1 MRFLF
6 FLFGLL
12 LVGCILSCW
21 TYVEKYLEFFPS
33 LPWCVCLQLNV
44 IFSTNMWPV
53 LTKLFPASVCWA
65 VKNVK
70 FSEQHLSEPDFWVF
84 LKQRISVW
92 WKYTRTDTLWNL
104 IFFADAFPTF
114 TPEDLEPEFPPWPVL
129 LRCPPVGVS
138 RLQQP
143 PAPGWR
149 RHHRAAV
156 GEQLPALA
164 GQLRCTVW
172 QNRTS
177 RFPAV
182 GAVGSL
188 SSCPFSQFLNSV
200 SLRLLLPVRLKL
212 RRGSKKLVLGE
223 GLGCFQHKERNIY
236 KNV

>member
-6 FLFGLL
+6 FLFGLVL
-12 LVGCILSCW
+12 AGCILSCW

-104 IFFADAFPTF
+104 IFFFLQMRFLHSHPKTWNQSFPHDQYFSGAHQRVSAGSSSPQLLAGEGTTVLRWASSCLRWLASWDAPSGKT
-114 TPEDLEPEFPPWPVL
+114 E
-129 LRCPPVGVS
+129 
-138 RLQQP
+138 
-143 PAPGWR
+143 
-149 RHHRAAV
+149 
-156 GEQLPALA
+156 LPA
-164 GQLRCTVW
+164 
-172 QNRTS
+172 
-177 RFPAV
+177 
-182 GAVGSL
+182 
-188 SSCPFSQFLNSV
+188 FL
-200 SLRLLLPVRLKL
+200 L
-212 RRGSKKLVLGE
+212 
-223 GLGCFQHKERNIY
+223 
-236 KNV
+236 

>member
-12 LVGCILSCW
+12 LAGCILSCW

-104 IFFADAFPTF
+104 IFFFCRCVSYVHTRRRGTRVSPMASTSPVPTSGCQQAPAAPSSWLEKAPPCCGGRAAACAGWPAEMHCLAKQNFPLSCCRGGGFPLKLPIFTVLELCIFATAAACQIEVKERIQKVGVGGRARLFPT
-114 TPEDLEPEFPPWPVL
+114 
-129 LRCPPVGVS
+129 
-138 RLQQP
+138 
-143 PAPGWR
+143 
-149 RHHRAAV
+149 
-156 GEQLPALA
+156 
-164 GQLRCTVW
+164 
-172 QNRTS
+172 
-177 RFPAV
+177 
-182 GAVGSL
+182 
-188 SSCPFSQFLNSV
+188 
-200 SLRLLLPVRLKL
+200 
-212 RRGSKKLVLGE
+212 
-223 GLGCFQHKERNIY
+223 
-236 KNV
+236 